1 MQQPAHDLALKDDS
15 PTDAVALER
24 RCREGDRQALAACLE
39 LYRDRLLRIVQ
50 FRLDSRLRSRVAAE
64 DVLQEAYLDAAQR
77 LVHFGREYEGSVFL
91 WLRTIVCQTL
101 ADTYRHHLAAA
112 KRDVR
117 QEVAVQGLNPERT
130 SDSIAMY
137 LFGVASSPSG
147 AVRRGEMRSIVHKAI
162 ESMDPLDQEVL
173 ALRHFEEL
181 NNSEVA
187 TVLQIQQK
195 AASIRYV
202 RALRRLKAL
211 LSEYSLA

>member
-147 AVRRGEMRSIVHKAI
+147 AVGRGEMRSIVHKAI

>member
-1 MQQPAHDLALKDDS
+1 MEPPALDIAPKDNT
-15 PTDAVALER
+15 PIEVAELER
-24 RCREGDRQALAACLE
+24 RCREGDRQALAACFDV
-39 LYRDRLLRIVQ
+39 YRERLLRIVQ
-50 FRLDSRLRSRVAAE
+50 FRLDSRLRSRVEAQ

-77 LVHFGREYEGSVFL
+77 LAHFGREYEGSVFL

-101 ADTYRHHLAAA
+101 ADAYRHHLAAA

-147 AVRRGEMRSIVHKAI
+147 AVRRGEQWSIVHKAI

-181 NNSEVA
+181 NNREVA

-202 RALRRLKAL
+202 RALRRLKAI